1 MTSTIPLAVG
11 EQFAAQS
18 VTTAGFA
25 VGMALLIVEHWRWY
39 KGGGG
44 AAAAGAAGAAGGGG
58 AARDPKVLIPFW
70 FGVLFGILMV
80 ACPAGLLG
88 TVADALR
95 WAGNGAGGWVMSS
108 MTGQDSTTTVPTGAP
123 GLNQYGAMAVTA
135 LVLVLFFLRKQFA
148 KLIKG
153 RWKKGVLCGVLLCIT
168 TGTAAVI
175 AQATVGGANDLGQ
188 YVFDAATNG
197 TFV

>member
-1 MTSTIPLAVG
+1 MTSSIPLAAG

-44 AAAAGAAGAAGGGG
+44 AAAAGAAGGGGK
-58 AARDPKVLIPFW
+58 DPKELIPFW
-70 FGVLFGILMV
+70 FGVAFGILMV

-88 TVADALR
+88 TVSDALR
-95 WAGNGAGGWVMSS
+95 WAGNGAGGWVMST
-108 MTGQDSTTTVPTGAP
+108 MTGQRATTTVATGAP
-123 GLNQYGAMAVTA
+123 GLNQYGALVVTA

-197 TFV
+197 TFT